1 MTPKPSSDTGFQIV
15 TTAEPGYDAFRIAV
29 AMTTVKPGTAVAA
42 GTTYT
47 AATLPFKPREAEG
60 WGDYVAGRREVADSG
75 YIWQNFVR
83 ALPTTPTVAEG
94 EFHPIFG
101 RTFVH
106 SYDDLIASTRPDRG
120 DVIEVAL
127 GQTVMTTWDGAAS
140 ANMTV
145 WDGSA
150 SVGSLL
156 TYDSRVVLDCTENDL
171 GQGLCSVAVR
181 TVQNAEVTITEDS
194 GIDSETGQIV
204 TQEQTHT
211 LTSTRPTGASTDD
224 TGYYTL
230 VKKQEHNWW
239 VSTRAK
245 SVTGPTNEAE
255 ALSWT
260 KTERTPVY
268 FPPVMVAYKFYAVLD
283 KSSAAYYH
291 KKFSY
296 TMKAAYTG
304 DVKVRYR
311 QWWQKAEP
319 TPVEPVEMLTT
330 GIYIDREWS
339 DSISVEAC
347 LHPEILVTEN
357 IIGGSVPFV
366 AAENPWLIAQA
377 RYIAPATPLLDW
389 PDEVVKFEVERSAGG
404 FLCTERVIEKPT
416 GIISGIEILRL
427 PLEDQVYYLSNYNDS
442 AAH

>member
-15 TTAEPGYDAFRIAV
+15 PSAEPGYDDFRIAV
-29 AMTTVKPGTAVAA
+29 PMSAVRPGTAVPA
-42 GTTYT
+42 GTTF
-47 AATLPFKPREAEG
+47 ANAEVPFKHRAAEG
-60 WGDYVAGRREVADSG
+60 WGTYVAGRRERADDG
-75 YIWQNFVR
+75 YLWQNFVR

-94 EFHPIFG
+94 EFHPIYG

-120 DVIEVAL
+120 DSIDSGSGVAL
-127 GQTVMTTWDGAAS
+127 HRWNGSDQGALYEWNSGVQGEALTTYAQ
-140 ANMTV
+140 
-145 WDGSA
+145 
-150 SVGSLL
+150 
-156 TYDSRVVLDCTENDL
+156 RVVLDCTENDL
-171 GQGLCSVAVR
+171 GQGLCEVKVR
-181 TVQNAEVTITEDS
+181 TVENAQVSIIDDS
-194 GIDSETGQIV
+194 GIDSETGQLV

-211 LTSTRPTGASTDD
+211 LTSTRPTGAGTDD
-224 TGYYTL
+224 SSYYTL
-230 VKKQEHNWW
+230 VKRQEHNWY
-239 VSTRAK
+239 VSTRSK

-268 FPPVMVAYKFYAVLD
+268 FPPVMIAYKFYAVLD
-283 KSSAAYYH
+283 KTSEAYYH

-304 DVKVRYR
+304 DVTVRYR

-366 AAENPWLIAQA
+366 AAENPSLIAQA

-427 PLEDQVYYLSNYNDS
+427 PLEDQVYYLSDYNDS

>member
-15 TTAEPGYDAFRIAV
+15 ATAEPGYDAFRIAV
-29 AMTTVKPGTAVAA
+29 AMTTVKPGTAVVA

-94 EFHPIFG
+94 EFHRTFG

-106 SYDDLIASTRPDRG
+106 SYDDLIANTRPDRG
-120 DVIEVAL
+120 DVIEVAA
-127 GQTVMTTWDGAAS
+127 GTVMTG
-140 ANMTV
+140 

-150 SVGSLL
+150 STGTLVMWDGA
-156 TYDSRVVLDCTENDL
+156 TEGADITVHDARVVLDCTENDL
-171 GQGLCSVAVR
+171 GQGLCEVKVR
-181 TVQNAEVTITEDS
+181 TVQNAQVTITEDS

-268 FPPVMVAYKFYAVLD
+268 FPPVMIAYKFYAVLD
-283 KSSAAYYH
+283 KTSEAYYH

-304 DVKVRYR
+304 DVTVRYR

-366 AAENPWLIAQA
+366 AAENPSLIAQA
-377 RYIAPATPLLDW
+377 RYIAPATPLRDW